1 VLKLKNWRIGRPIRI
16 IEVITLT
23 HIVVLQPEAAVENF
37 IYPYILRP
45 IATASAIIERTIK

>member
-1 VLKLKNWRIGRPIRI
+1 MLKLKNWRIGRPIRI

-37 IYPYILRP
+37 MYPYILRP